1 VSAARSG
8 TSSSPAPTSWPISA
22 EQLGDECS
30 RAARGESLPSELDQV
45 RGALDLLAHREPSD
59 PDPDRRLRFFLCLVL
74 PRRRERSLTS
84 VLAGTPTAQTGE
96 HSRDHS
102 KQRPAYRTA
111 VPAQRLIAQLVSKQF
126 FDPGPKSL
134 SFAD

>member
-1 VSAARSG
+1 VLRAG
-8 TSSSPAPTSWPISA
+8 DVDEESSSGQGLRTPADRSLTCF
-22 EQLGDECS
+22 D
-30 RAARGESLPSELDQV
+30 ESLPSERDQV
-45 RGALDLLAHREPSD
+45 RGALDLLARREPSD